1 MNYLIVLFKNKERKK
16 IINKFVTFDR
26 AKSFYDKKILISKD
40 VEFEVLTENASD
52 CKYELAI
59 LEKKQNKF
67 NFLYVKDNI
76 GRQIKVDLD
85 DDEYNIIHVNEYKIQ
100 EKIYDVTN
108 KKKINFNEFVTKYLS
123 NKNIKMISKLNN
135 KVVIQDDNK
144 INIFSFKN
152 VFESKRF
159 LEVLNNYL
167 MSNNRADV
175 IVIFDSSKPQKK
187 YLYDILSEMGIDK
200 KLLYRTT
207 TTFKPR
213 K

>member
-1 MNYLIVLFKNKERKK
+1 M
-16 IINKFVTFDR
+16 
-26 AKSFYDKKILISKD
+26 
-40 VEFEVLTENASD
+40 EFEVLTENASD

-144 INIFSFKN
+144 INLFSFKN

>member
-123 NKNIKMISKLNN
+123 NKNIKVFQFYN
-135 KVVIQDDNK
+135 KEK
-144 INIFSFKN
+144 NIFINS
-152 VFESKRF
+152 
-159 LEVLNNYL
+159 
-167 MSNNRADV
+167 
-175 IVIFDSSKPQKK
+175 
-187 YLYDILSEMGIDK
+187 
-200 KLLYRTT
+200 
-207 TTFKPR
+207 
-213 K
+213 

>member
-1 MNYLIVLFKNKERKK
+1 MDALLTSFLLIKK
-16 IINKFVTFDR
+16 RT
-26 AKSFYDKKILISKD
+26 
-40 VEFEVLTENASD
+40 
-52 CKYELAI
+52 
-59 LEKKQNKF
+59 KQNKF

-144 INIFSFKN
+144 INLFSFKN

-167 MSNNRADV
+167 MSNNRVDV

>member
-1 MNYLIVLFKNKERKK
+1 M
-16 IINKFVTFDR
+16 
-26 AKSFYDKKILISKD
+26 
-40 VEFEVLTENASD
+40 
-52 CKYELAI
+52 
-59 LEKKQNKF
+59 
-67 NFLYVKDNI
+67 

-85 DDEYNIIHVNEYKIQ
+85 DDEYNIIYINEYKIQ
-100 EKIYDVTN
+100 ERIYDVTN

-144 INIFSFKN
+144 INLFSFKN

-167 MSNNRADV
+167 MSNNRVDV

-187 YLYDILSEMGIDK
+187 YLYNILSEMGIDK

>member
-1 MNYLIVLFKNKERKK
+1 
-16 IINKFVTFDR
+16 
-26 AKSFYDKKILISKD
+26 
-40 VEFEVLTENASD
+40 
-52 CKYELAI
+52 
-59 LEKKQNKF
+59 
-67 NFLYVKDNI
+67 
-76 GRQIKVDLD
+76 
-85 DDEYNIIHVNEYKIQ
+85 
-100 EKIYDVTN
+100 
-108 KKKINFNEFVTKYLS
+108 
-123 NKNIKMISKLNN
+123 MISKLNN

-144 INIFSFKN
+144 INLFSFKN